1 MNKINLNT
9 DFLFSTSNN
18 GIENLEQK
26 SIISPLNISEN
37 KLFSD
42 LNYFSVGNK
51 PQFIN
56 NEFNSDF
63 NDYSSNSFE
72 DFQPIKKL
80 EKDIDYSNKKID
92 EIKIEEK
99 RDNNKFLQNDI
110 PLPFMN
116 KYDIIQEPN
125 QNFPIIT
132 FGNYNLNCNSN
143 EKILENKEIEN
154 ENELTYQNSG
164 IFYNIHKRK
173 INKFRKKLKFLVIP
187 NQKKSYKKRV
197 KIFDNKDNKVKTEK
211 NEAISD
217 TVLLKKFNEKNISK
231 KYKYKCEHPG
241 CTKRFRTMKLKLNRH
256 DLSECNCKKDT
267 IILLYMINDVK
278 KLLRI
283 EKRKNSTRINR
294 LKKIYKKCIFNLAH
308 KEYAINIAGN
318 NLIN

>member
-9 DFLFSTSNN
+9 DFLFSSSNN

-26 SIISPLNISEN
+26 SILAPLNISEN

-51 PQFIN
+51 PQLIN
-56 NEFNSDF
+56 NEFNCDF
-63 NDYSSNSFE
+63 SDYSFNSFE
-72 DFQPIKKL
+72 GFQPIKKL
-80 EKDIDYSNKKID
+80 EMESDYSNKKID

-99 RDNNKFLQNDI
+99 NDMNKFLQNDI

-116 KYDIIQEPN
+116 KYDIIQETN
-125 QNFPIIT
+125 QNIPMIT
-132 FGNYNLNCNSN
+132 YGDYNLNYNSN
-143 EKILENKEIEN
+143 EKILENKEIENEN

-173 INKFRKKLKFLVIP
+173 INKFRKKLKFLLLP
-187 NQKKSYKKRV
+187 NKKKNDNKV
-197 KIFDNKDNKVKTEK
+197 NKDNKEK
-211 NEAISD
+211 NEAITD
-217 TVLLKKFNEKNISK
+217 TVILKKFNDKSISK
-231 KYKYKCEHPG
+231 NYKYKCEHPG
-241 CTKRFRTMKLKLNRH
+241 CTKTFRTMKLKLNRH
-256 DLSECNCKKDT
+256 DLSESNCKKDT

-278 KLLRI
+278 KLLRL
-283 EKRKNSTRINR
+283 EKRKNNTRINR

-308 KEYAINIAGN
+308 RDYAINIAGN

>member
-1 MNKINLNT
+1 LNKINLNT
-9 DFLFSTSNN
+9 DFLFSTSSN
-18 GIENLEQK
+18 GIESLEQK
-26 SIISPLNISEN
+26 RIFAPLNISEN

-51 PQFIN
+51 PQLIN
-56 NEFNSDF
+56 NEFNCDF
-63 NDYSSNSFE
+63 SDYSFNSFE

-80 EKDIDYSNKKID
+80 EMESDYSNKKID

-99 RDNNKFLQNDI
+99 NDINKFLQNDI

-116 KYDIIQEPN
+116 KYDIIQETN
-125 QNFPIIT
+125 QNIPIIT
-132 FGNYNLNCNSN
+132 YGDYNLNCNSN
-143 EKILENKEIEN
+143 EKILENKEFENEN

-173 INKFRKKLKFLVIP
+173 INKFRKKLKFLLLP
-187 NQKKSYKKRV
+187 NKKKSDNKV
-197 KIFDNKDNKVKTEK
+197 NKDNKEK

-217 TVLLKKFNEKNISK
+217 TVILKKFNEKSICK

-241 CTKRFRTMKLKLNRH
+241 CTKTFRTMKLKLNRH
-256 DLSECNCKKDT
+256 DLSESNCKKDT

-278 KLLRI
+278 KLLKL
-283 EKRKNSTRINR
+283 EKRKNNARINR
-294 LKKIYKKCIFNLAH
+294 LKKIYKKCILNLAH
-308 KEYAINIAGN
+308 RDYAINIAGN

>member
-9 DFLFSTSNN
+9 DFLFSSSNN

-26 SIISPLNISEN
+26 SILAPLNISEN

-51 PQFIN
+51 PQLIN
-56 NEFNSDF
+56 NMFNLDF

-72 DFQPIKKL
+72 EFQPIKKL
-80 EKDIDYSNKKID
+80 EMEIDSSNKKID

-99 RDNNKFLQNDI
+99 DDINKFLQNDI

-116 KYDIIQEPN
+116 KYDIIQETN
-125 QNFPIIT
+125 QNIPIIT
-132 FGNYNLNCNSN
+132 YGDYNLNCNSN
-143 EKILENKEIEN
+143 EKISEKKEIKEIEN
-154 ENELTYQNSG
+154 ENENELTFQNSG
-164 IFYNIHKRK
+164 IFYNIHKKK
-173 INKFRKKLKFLVIP
+173 INKFRKKLKFLILR
-187 NQKKSYKKRV
+187 NQKKSDNKV
-197 KIFDNKDNKVKTEK
+197 NKDNKEK

-217 TVLLKKFNEKNISK
+217 TVILKKFNEKSICK

-241 CTKRFRTMKLKLNRH
+241 CTKTFRTMKLKLNRH
-256 DLSECNCKKDT
+256 DLSESNCKKDT

-278 KLLRI
+278 KLLKI
-283 EKRKNSTRINR
+283 EKRKNNARINR
-294 LKKIYKKCIFNLAH
+294 LKKIYKKCILNLAH
-308 KEYAINIAGN
+308 RDYAINIAGN

>member
-9 DFLFSTSNN
+9 DFLFSTSSN
-18 GIENLEQK
+18 GIVSLEQK
-26 SIISPLNISEN
+26 RIFAPLNISEN

-51 PQFIN
+51 PQLIN
-56 NEFNSDF
+56 NEFNCDF
-63 NDYSSNSFE
+63 SDYSFNSFE

-80 EKDIDYSNKKID
+80 EMEIDSSNKKID

-99 RDNNKFLQNDI
+99 NDINKFLQNDI

-116 KYDIIQEPN
+116 KYDIIQETN
-125 QNFPIIT
+125 QNIPIIT
-132 FGNYNLNCNSN
+132 YGDYNLNCNSN
-143 EKILENKEIEN
+143 EKILENKEIENEN

-173 INKFRKKLKFLVIP
+173 INKFRKKLKFLLLP
-187 NQKKSYKKRV
+187 NKKKSDNKV
-197 KIFDNKDNKVKTEK
+197 NKDNKEK
-211 NEAISD
+211 NVAITD
-217 TVLLKKFNEKNISK
+217 TVILKKFNDKSISK
-231 KYKYKCEHPG
+231 NYKYKCEHPG
-241 CTKRFRTMKLKLNRH
+241 CTKTFRTMKLKLNRH

-278 KLLRI
+278 KLLRL
-283 EKRKNSTRINR
+283 EKRKNNTRINR
-294 LKKIYKKCIFNLAH
+294 LKKIYKKCILNLAH
-308 KEYAINIAGN
+308 RDYAINIAGN